1 MMTVE
6 QILEEKGRNVWTV
19 ASDDSVYVALQ
30 VMAEQNI
37 GAVLVLEDGRPIGIL
52 SERDYARK
60 IVLDD
65 RASRETPASDIMTP
79 DPVCVRGEQTID
91 ECMALMTVKRCR
103 HLPVVRDDRV
113 VGMLSIGDV
122 VKAIISEREFVIQ
135 QLENYISGQ

>member
-1 MMTVE
+1 
-6 QILEEKGRNVWTV
+6 V
-19 ASDDSVYVALQ
+19 ASDDSVYVALEL
-30 VMAEQNI
+30 MAEHNI
-37 GAVLVLEDGRPIGIL
+37 GAVLVLEDGRPTGIL

-65 RASRETPASDIMTP
+65 RASRDTPARDIMTA
-79 DPVCVRGEQTID
+79 DPICVRGEQTID
-91 ECMALMTVKRCR
+91 ECMALMTAKRFR
-103 HLPVVRDDRV
+103 HLPVVRDDQV